1 MLPAIYSLPGQQ
13 HVANVYFAQEMFN
26 FYYHTCLLISIQNTF
41 VEFNIFLNQKIYFL
55 FHI

>member
-1 MLPAIYSLPGQQ
+1 MLSAIYSLPGQQ